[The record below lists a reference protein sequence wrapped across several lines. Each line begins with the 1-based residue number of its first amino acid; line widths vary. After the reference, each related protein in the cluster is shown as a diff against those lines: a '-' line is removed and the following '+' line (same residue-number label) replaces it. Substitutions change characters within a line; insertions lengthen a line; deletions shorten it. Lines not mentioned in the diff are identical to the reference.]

1 MRYAK
6 GTHSISASRDI
17 PVLLQVRNSKFITHQ
32 QLFSFMRTLNE
43 SNRRSFNWRIRRLLD
58 ASYISVCDGISG
70 RGNLVY
76 RITRQGL
83 LELEN
88 HGRFA
93 TVLNSRTQHLPH
105 PSHASHA
112 LALNSIQLA
121 LIQNNLLVCWQSD
134 VEIASA
140 NTVSRDPMAKD
151 YDAIVDVWN
160 DSTAARFGLEYER
173 TLKSVQQYARIRRVL
188 EEENTLACILYLTAG
203 EQISQ
208 HLAFE
213 LSGIP
218 KRLAFATITAF
229 REHLLDTMVML
240 HPDNPQVEFRKLL
253 HGVF

>member
-17 PVLLQVRNSKFITHQ
+17 PLLLQVRNSKFITHQ
-32 QLFSFMRTLNE
+32 QLFSFMRPLNE

-134 VEIASA
+134 LEIASA
-140 NTVSRDPMAKD
+140 NTISRDPMAKD

>member
-6 GTHSISASRDI
+6 GTHSISPDRDI
-17 PVLLQVRNSKFITHQ
+17 PLLLQLRNSRFITHQ
-32 QLFSFMRTLNE
+32 QLFRFMWPLSE
-43 SNRRSFNWRIRRLLD
+43 SNRRSFNWRIRRLTE
-58 ASYISVCDGISG
+58 AGYISVCDGISG

-83 LELEN
+83 LELES
-88 HGRFA
+88 HGQFA

-105 PSHASHA
+105 PSHALHA
-112 LALNSIQLA
+112 LALNSVQLA
-121 LIQNNLLVCWQSD
+121 LLQNNLLVSWQSD

-160 DSTAARFGLEYER
+160 NDTAARFGLEYER

-188 EEENTLACILYLTAG
+188 EEENTLTCILYLAAG
-203 EQISQ
+203 EQIAL
-208 HLAFE
+208 HLAYE

-218 KRLAFATITAF
+218 KRLAFATVTAF
-229 REHLLDTMVML
+229 KDHLLDTMVMT
-240 HPDNPQVEFRKLL
+240 HPNDPQVPFRELL
-253 HGVF
+253 HGMF

>member
-32 QLFSFMRTLNE
+32 QLFSFMRPLNE

-105 PSHASHA
+105 PSHANHA

-121 LIQNNLLVCWQSD
+121 LIQNNLLVSWQSD

-140 NTVSRDPMAKD
+140 NTISRDPMAKD
-151 YDAIVDVWN
+151 YDAVVDVWN
-160 DSTAARFGLEYER
+160 DKTASRFGLEYER
-173 TLKSVQQYARIRRVL
+173 TLKSAQQYEKVRRAL
-188 EEENTLACILYLTAG
+188 EAEDKLGCILYLTAG
-203 EQISQ
+203 EEICL
-208 HLAFE
+208 HLANE

-218 KRLAFATITAF
+218 KRLAFATARDF
-229 REHLLDTMVML
+229 REHLLDTMVMIY
-240 HPDNPQVEFRKLL
+240 PGQPRVSFRTLL
-253 HGVF
+253 RGMF